1 MKFFSILAVTLL
13 LAFIVVQ
20 LFALKSQY
28 GIETHSYQIQKQF
41 QNFEIR
47 RYDKALFSSVKLS
60 TNNFKDASSE
70 GFSVLAGYIFG
81 NNDRNEKIAMTSPV
95 VMSLEDSMSMFFLVP
110 KKIKIDKL
118 PLPNNETI
126 EFQEQS
132 VKTVAAISFGGWA
145 NAKKIEK
152 HKTKLMAVLD
162 KKGLSHNNQFFFL
175 GYNAPYEVFNRKNEI
190 IVELSNTAY

>member
-1 MKFFSILAVTLL
+1 
-13 LAFIVVQ
+13 VVQ

-47 RYDKALFSSVKLS
+47 RYGKALFSSVKLS
-60 TNNFKDASSE
+60 TDNFKDASSE

-81 NNDRNEKIAMTSPV
+81 NNDSNEKIAMTSPV
-95 VMSLEDSMSMFFLVP
+95 VISSEDPMSMFFLVP

-118 PLPNNETI
+118 PLPNNDNI

-152 HKTKLMAVLD
+152 YKTKLMAVLD
-162 KKGLSHNNQFFFL
+162 KKGLAHNNQFFFL

-190 IVELSNTAY
+190 IVELSNNAY

>member
-1 MKFFSILAVTLL
+1 M
-13 LAFIVVQ
+13 VQ

-81 NNDRNEKIAMTSPV
+81 NNNRSEKIAMTSPV
-95 VMSLEDSMSMFFLVP
+95 VMSLEDSMSMFFLV
-110 KKIKIDKL
+110 IGVIWDL
-118 PLPNNETI
+118 
-126 EFQEQS
+126 
-132 VKTVAAISFGGWA
+132 AY
-145 NAKKIEK
+145 
-152 HKTKLMAVLD
+152 D
-162 KKGLSHNNQFFFL
+162 
-175 GYNAPYEVFNRKNEI
+175 VF
-190 IVELSNTAY
+190 IVICY